1 MPEANK
7 AKTARRVIEVLEYF
21 DEQHP
26 HATVMDIV
34 RRYKRPQSST
44 SELLASLVEMGI
56 LYKDAASRS
65 YTPTPRAALLGSI
78 SQPRPVREGRVT
90 VLVDTLSAQTGLGT
104 ALVGMVGL
112 NAQLFRWRTSAK
124 RQVADHVEQL
134 SSGLLDRLCDNAAG
148 WLLLSTLA
156 PQRREGMLRRMN
168 AEAAADARFG
178 HSEMADRIEQCAR
191 LGYAIGP
198 TGFGSNDMMCAVLLP
213 WDGEERPLVVGVAY
227 QPSQRVDSD
236 TLIAALQFSVHRC
249 IEHPYQDGEVV
260 RLVSDAA

>member
-1 MPEANK
+1 MPESNK

-21 DEQHP
+21 DEQHT

-44 SELLASLVEMGI
+44 SELLASLVDMGI
-56 LYKDAASRS
+56 LYKDSNSRS
-65 YTPTPRAALLGSI
+65 YTPTPRAALLGSL

-104 ALVGMVGL
+104 ALFGMVGL
-112 NAQLFRWRTSAK
+112 NAQLFRWRTGANRISS
-124 RQVADHVEQL
+124 EL
-134 SSGLLDRLCDNAAG
+134 SSGLLDRLCDTAAG
-148 WLLLSTLA
+148 WLLLSTIA

-168 AEAAADARFG
+168 AEAAADARFS
-178 HSEMADRIEQCAR
+178 HAEMIDRIEQCAR

-198 TGFGSNDMMCAVLLP
+198 AGFGSKDMMCAVLLP
-213 WDGEERPLVVGVAY
+213 WDGKERPLVVGLVY
-227 QPSQRVDSD
+227 QPGQRVDND
-236 TLIAALQFSVHRC
+236 ALIAALHFSVHRC

-260 RLVSDAA
+260 HLVSDAA